1 MQLNFDFNSQIIEE
15 GHFLALNYSL
25 LDELFVF
32 VQLFHLLLF
41 LLIELQSAFKSVLD
55 QHD

>member
-1 MQLNFDFNSQIIEE
+1 VQLNFDFNSQIIEE

>member
-1 MQLNFDFNSQIIEE
+1 VQLNFDFNSQIVEE

-41 LLIELQSAFKSVLD
+41 LLIELQSAF
-55 QHD
+55 